1 VAFSGKRYIKRQ
13 SNPTNFRIVKEKLKM
28 CVSSFNLPSALNNLI
43 STLEDKQQS
52 RHPVKVEIA
61 GASPVESASN
71 KITMVLMCITRVKAS
86 RVRQK
91 SLVLGRVRG

>member
-1 VAFSGKRYIKRQ
+1 
-13 SNPTNFRIVKEKLKM
+13 M

-71 KITMVLMCITRVKAS
+71 KNSKP
-86 RVRQK
+86 VRNSGHKTHK
-91 SLVLGRVRG
+91 SPPEVPGRCREKRQNST